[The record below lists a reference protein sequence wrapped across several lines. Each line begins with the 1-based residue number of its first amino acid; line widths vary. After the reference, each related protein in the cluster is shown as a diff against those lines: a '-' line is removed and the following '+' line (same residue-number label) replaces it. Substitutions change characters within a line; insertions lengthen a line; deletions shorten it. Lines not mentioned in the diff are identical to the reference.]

1 MFDKVWA
8 ATRGGTS
15 KASAVVNVSEDIFA
29 GFNSALRGGES
40 AHCEF
45 MQVGKGRDVGIVQI
59 EVFES
64 KISGGTAISTT
75 TRDSF
80 RVCEGMD
87 GARLL
92 SFYHTAAGFYVSN
105 VLVVTSL
112 VATVYCESLTVLLCG
127 GPLRRARGDAQ
138 HV

>member
-1 MFDKVWA
+1 M
-8 ATRGGTS
+8 
-15 KASAVVNVSEDIFA
+15 NVSEDIFA

-64 KISGGTAISTT
+64 KISGGTAISST

-87 GARLL
+87 VSALAPRVRARLKRTL
-92 SFYHTAAGFYVSN
+92 TRKPPPP
-105 VLVVTSL
+105 
-112 VATVYCESLTVLLCG
+112 ATHLN
-127 GPLRRARGDAQ
+127 PKRHRRRACSPSTTRPRASTSRTCSSWSASSRASTTSRPSR
-138 HV
+138 